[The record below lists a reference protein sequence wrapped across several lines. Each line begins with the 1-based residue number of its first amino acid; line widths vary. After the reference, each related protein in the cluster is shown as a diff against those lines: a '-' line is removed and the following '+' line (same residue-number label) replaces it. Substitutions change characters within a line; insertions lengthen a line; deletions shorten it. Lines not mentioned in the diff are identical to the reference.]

1 MNKYNCELSL
11 DDRNSLSLL
20 INRIKPNTTILEFGP
35 ANGRMTKY
43 IKEQLN
49 CRVYAVELDE
59 EAAKDAGKYTE
70 KIVVDSIEN
79 YSWKKEFKDIKFD
92 YIIFADVLEHL
103 YYPEKVLKSVREFLK
118 EDGSVLVSIPNIAHN
133 AIVMGLLKDEF
144 NYSPTGLLDDTH
156 IRFFTKKTFDSL
168 VEKCGYFRAYE
179 TAVFMQPQNT
189 EFGYRYDETS
199 ANFAEYLSS
208 LSHGE
213 MYQLI
218 YELKSYE
225 VETFSDFKEEYKKDI
240 SKFIQLFIQDT
251 KGISEEN
258 SIKMTVEQK
267 SPAQRFEFD
276 LKDLENIKNL
286 RLDPL
291 NDSCVIEIDSIVLK
305 KQDTSVDLVP
315 YISSNCDIKHSNS
328 YFFTTND
335 SQIYFENLPS
345 DIFENTNSMEVSI
358 RYAHISKDA
367 LEVTIKQELEQT
379 KQELEQT
386 KQELANIYTSKSWKI
401 TRPLRKIMRVLRG
414 G

>member
-1 MNKYNCELSL
+1 MKYDSELNL
-11 DDRNSLSLL
+11 EDRNSLSIL
-20 INRIKPNTTILEFGP
+20 ISRIKPNSTVLEFGP

-43 IKEQLN
+43 MKEQLN
-49 CRVYAVELDE
+49 CKVFAVEIDE
-59 EAAKDAGKYTE
+59 ESGKDAKPYTE
-70 KIVVDSIEN
+70 KIVIDSIEN
-79 YSWKKEFKDIKFD
+79 YSWQSEFKDIKFD

-103 YYPEKVLKSVREFLK
+103 YYPEKVLKSVRDFLK
-118 EDGSVLVSIPNIAHN
+118 EEGSILISIPNIAHN
-133 AIVMGLLKDEF
+133 AIVMGLLQNEF

-156 IRFFTKKTFDSL
+156 IRFFTKKTFDNL
-168 VEKCGYFRAYE
+168 IEKCGYFKAYE
-179 TAVFMQPQNT
+179 TAVFMKPHNT
-189 EFGYRYDETS
+189 EFGYKYNELSD
-199 ANFAEYLSS
+199 NFAEYLLS

-213 MYQLI
+213 IYQLI
-218 YELKSYE
+218 YEIKCYE
-225 VETFSDFKEEYKKDI
+225 VEIFSDFSEEYKI
-240 SKFIQLFIQDT
+240 NSSNFIQLFIEDEN
-251 KGISEEN
+251 GMFEEN
-258 SIKMTVEQK
+258 SIKYPVLSKDELQK
-267 SPAQRFEFD
+267 FEFD
-276 LKDLENIKNL
+276 LKDFENIKNL

-305 KQDTSVDLVP
+305 KQDTSVDLMP

-379 KQELEQT
+379 KQEL
-386 KQELANIYTSKSWKI
+386 ANIYTSKSWKI